1 MPVEIKELV
10 IRTIVNDASQTTDM
24 GPVDGSIALSP
35 GASGVNTDAIVQECV
50 RQVMALMTKNR
61 ER

>member
-10 IRTIVNDASQTTDM
+10 IRTVVNDASQTTGMEPADE
-24 GPVDGSIALSP
+24 SIALAP
-35 GASGVNTDAIVQECV
+35 GASGANTDAIVQECV